1 MLGDDPRQDRQ
12 IWLRRVQAARLVD
25 DARRGERAALS
36 LLVRTWTPKLGAH
49 AWRLLGDADEAR
61 EAVSGSWARII
72 EALPA
77 LRDAHAFPA
86 FAYRMVTRQCAAMV
100 GAKVRQRALHSALRA
115 DEGGSDKACASADSP
130 ERAAETDALHRAIR
144 ALPPDQRAAITLHYF
159 EDMSVAEI
167 AVALDTP
174 AGTVKTRLL
183 HARAR
188 LRLALQGD

>member
-1 MLGDDPRQDRQ
+1 MLGDDPRSERQ

-49 AWRLLGDADEAR
+49 AWRLLGNADEAR
-61 EAVSGSWARII
+61 EAVSGAWARII

-86 FAYRMVTRQCAAMV
+86 FAYRIVTRQCAAMV
-100 GAKVRQRALHSALRA
+100 GAKVRQRRLHGALEADRA
-115 DEGGSDKACASADSP
+115 IEASGDSP
-130 ERAAETDALHRAIR
+130 ERAAETGALHRAIR
-144 ALPPDQRAAITLHYF
+144 ALSPDQRAAITLHYF
-159 EDMSVAEI
+159 EDLSVAEI

-174 AGTVKTRLL
+174 AGTIKTRLM

-188 LRLALQGD
+188 LRLALQGETDEH